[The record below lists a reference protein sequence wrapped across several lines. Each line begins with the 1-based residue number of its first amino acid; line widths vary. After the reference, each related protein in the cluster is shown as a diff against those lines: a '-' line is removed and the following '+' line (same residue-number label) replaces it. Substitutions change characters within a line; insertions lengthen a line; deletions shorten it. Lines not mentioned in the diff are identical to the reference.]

1 MTPVTLSPDELN
13 EVIKRVAPT
22 GKEYGAARIARMLA
36 DEHSVHTVRINM
48 RCSVGN
54 ISDQV
59 SKGINPRINDLG
71 LYVACV
77 KPPRQIYNKFDQPSG
92 QMLWSFYRD
101 TAANDPAYSKES
113 LSDALRR
120 DLSALQA
127 EFPLDYPP
135 SLNESAEAW
144 ESALE
149 LSEFQAQISLVDGL
163 ESANDPVS
171 DFGAFPHVEF
181 GELPQVNFDLNI
193 EAVDFGTI
201 PDVNFDLQLDEVSH
215 HAGN

>member
-1 MTPVTLSPDELN
+1 MTPVTLGPDELT
-13 EVIKRVAPT
+13 EVLKRVSPT
-22 GKEYGAARIARMLA
+22 GREFGAARIARMLA
-36 DEHSVHTVRINM
+36 GEHSVQTVRINT

-59 SKGINPRINDLG
+59 SKSINPRISDLG
-71 LYVACV
+71 LYVGCA
-77 KPPRQIYNKFDQPSG
+77 KPPRQIVNQYGQPSG

-101 TAANDPAYSKES
+101 TAANDPAYNQET

-135 SLNESAEAW
+135 SLNETAGDW

-149 LSEFQAQISLVDGL
+149 LDEFQARISVVEGLDSPPANAQDGGK
-163 ESANDPVS
+163 
-171 DFGAFPHVEF
+171 GAADDGGH
-181 GELPQVNFDLNI
+181 
-193 EAVDFGTI
+193 
-201 PDVNFDLQLDEVSH
+201 
-215 HAGN
+215 

>member
-1 MTPVTLSPDELN
+1 MTPITLSPDELN
-13 EVIKRVAPT
+13 EVIKRVAPN
-22 GKEYGAARIARMLA
+22 GKEFGAARIARMLA
-36 DEHSVHTVRINM
+36 DEHSVLTVRINT

-77 KPPRQIYNKFDQPSG
+77 NPNRRITNKFDQPSG

-101 TAANDPAYSKES
+101 TAANDPAYQQES
-113 LSDALRR
+113 LEDALRR
-120 DLSALQA
+120 DLSALEA

-135 SLNESAEAW
+135 SITESAESW

-149 LSEFQAQISLVDGL
+149 LSEFQAQISLIDGL
-163 ESANDPVS
+163 ESANDA
-171 DFGAFPHVEF
+171 DQTGKGA
-181 GELPQVNFDLNI
+181 
-193 EAVDFGTI
+193 A
-201 PDVNFDLQLDEVSH
+201 DVGSN
-215 HAGN
+215 

>member
-92 QMLWSFYRD
+92 SMLWSFYRD

-113 LSDALRR
+113 LPDALRR

-163 ESANDPVS
+163 ELPHAN
-171 DFGAFPHVEF
+171 
-181 GELPQVNFDLNI
+181 LDLNI

-201 PDVNFDLQLDEVSH
+201 PDVNFDLNIEAANFDLQPDEVNH

>member
-1 MTPVTLSPDELN
+1 MTPITLTPDELN
-13 EVIKRVAPT
+13 EVIKRIAPT

-36 DEHSVHTVRINM
+36 DEHSVHTVRINT

-59 SKGINPRINDLG
+59 SKGINPRISDLG
-71 LYVACV
+71 LYVACI
-77 KPPRQIYNKFDQPSG
+77 KPPRPINNKFNQPSG

-101 TAANDPAYSKES
+101 TAANDPAYHQET

-135 SLNESAEAW
+135 NLNESADAW
-144 ESALE
+144 EGALE
-149 LSEFQAQISLVDGL
+149 LDEFMAQINSVEFPGPDLP
-163 ESANDPVS
+163 SANDDAEKGKGDSNV
-171 DFGAFPHVEF
+171 G
-181 GELPQVNFDLNI
+181 
-193 EAVDFGTI
+193 
-201 PDVNFDLQLDEVSH
+201 
-215 HAGN
+215 GN